1 MNEDA
6 IQGLGQ
12 AIDLKLISAFDDQK
26 LILKDMKNDIED
38 ISDKILDLYVVL
50 QEILNRLNDFE

>member
-1 MNEDA
+1 
-6 IQGLGQ
+6 
-12 AIDLKLISAFDDQK
+12 
-26 LILKDMKNDIED
+26 MKNDIEE